1 MNNTETVRICLTS
14 IPRISDVIHFVW
26 IRREFSSSVR
36 KPEMQETRKFKQ
48 TICVYY
54 VSIAMDLIMVVIKSR
69 CLCNNVCCI
78 RTRDY
83 FFYAQ
88 PAQQHHS
95 FFVLSEFAIS
105 VDFRRAIFSTTCILC
120 KWNAIKCT
128 CTLIR
133 WSLRESSLQI
143 IEDEWSNR
151 MSMIAYL
158 ELMNMVFPS
167 IHLFYCNFKT
177 WARTQH
183 MYIHPFVSESLL

>member
-1 MNNTETVRICLTS
+1 MRFTSHWKENFTTYFPSVFRMNNTETVRICLTS

-26 IRREFSSSVR
+26 IQREFSSSVR
-36 KPEMQETRKFKQ
+36 KPETQETRKFKQ

-105 VDFRRAIFSTTCILC
+105 AQLISDEQFFRQRVYYVNETQL
-120 KWNAIKCT
+120 NAH
-128 CTLIR
+128 
-133 WSLRESSLQI
+133 
-143 IEDEWSNR
+143 
-151 MSMIAYL
+151 A
-158 ELMNMVFPS
+158 
-167 IHLFYCNFKT
+167 H
-177 WARTQH
+177 
-183 MYIHPFVSESLL
+183 